1 MITRPRSGAGLS
13 RRHFVTGL
21 TGLGLAACAKAT
33 PDAPLSADG
42 EASAIPLSSASRY
55 ALTIDTSPWAIGS
68 RVGRSFTVNGSVP
81 APTLRW
87 REGDE
92 MTLDVINRLNE
103 PTSIHWH
110 GIRLPANMD
119 GVPGVSFAGV
129 PAKGRF
135 TYRFPVKQS
144 GTYWY
149 HSHSGMQE
157 AQGLFGALVI
167 DPMGAPVH
175 QYDRDYVMVLSDW
188 SDVAPHD
195 IISNLKQ
202 QDDYYNFR
210 QRTVASLFHEARE
223 NGLGSAIDNRL
234 MWSHMRMAA
243 TDIADVSGVI
253 YTYLINGQSPDA
265 NWTGVFAPGERI
277 RLRVI
282 NASAMTL
289 FDFRIPG
296 LSFSV
301 ISADGQ
307 DVEPVSVEEFRIAP
321 AETYDVIVQPEDGR
335 AWTIFVQ
342 SEDRTGFARGTLA
355 PRKGMAGPIPPMD
368 HALCAAW
375 WIWVWVVWTRMLA

>member
-1 MITRPRSGAGLS
+1 MITRPRAGAGFS
-13 RRHFVTGL
+13 RRQFVTGL
-21 TGLGLAACAKAT
+21 TGLGLAACTKLQ
-33 PDAPLSADG
+33 PDTPLSATTD
-42 EASAIPLSSASRY
+42 ASAIPPAAASRY
-55 ALTIDTSPWAIGS
+55 ALTIDTCPWTIG
-68 RVGRSFTVNGSVP
+68 RKTGRGFTVNGSVP

-87 REGDE
+87 REGDD
-92 MTLDVINRLNE
+92 MVLDVINRLDA

-110 GIRLPANMD
+110 GIRLPADMD

-129 PAKGRF
+129 PAKGSF
-135 TYRFPVKQS
+135 TYRFPVRQS

-167 DPMGAPVH
+167 DPKGAPLRH
-175 QYDRDYVMVLSDW
+175 PDRDYVMVLSDW

-223 NGLGSAIDNRL
+223 SGLGSAINNRL
-234 MWSHMRMAA
+234 MWSRMRMSA
-243 TDIADVSGVI
+243 TDISDVSGVI

-265 NWTGVFAPGERI
+265 NWTGVFTPGERI

-296 LSFSV
+296 LSFDV
-301 ISADGQ
+301 IAADGQ
-307 DVEPVSVEEFRIAP
+307 AVEPVRVEEFRIAP
-321 AETYDVIVQPEDGR
+321 AETYDVIVQPTDGR
-335 AWTIFVQ
+335 AWTIFAQ

-355 PRKGMAGPIPPMD
+355 PQKGMAGPVPPMD
-368 HALCAAW
+368 PRP
-375 WIWVWVVWTRMLA
+375 VRSMVDMGMG